1 MQARPTFPATV
12 AGKDTT
18 VIEIGPEG
26 EPIRSGSA
34 KALADVA
41 QVLLIVDPRA
51 LPNVV
56 EFHSL
61 QLLTADVRAKTT
73 AFLLMPSVTSS
84 PDAMLC
90 AEVALQALG
99 IVYPGHRGI
108 AVRQLTAS

>member
-41 QVLLIVDPRA
+41 QVLVVVDPRA

-56 EFHSL
+56 SAAALSKLANLANFFL
-61 QLLTADVRAKTT
+61 QNLLSKR
-73 AFLLMPSVTSS
+73 
-84 PDAMLC
+84 
-90 AEVALQALG
+90 
-99 IVYPGHRGI
+99 H
-108 AVRQLTAS
+108 

>member
-1 MQARPTFPATV
+1 MLMQARPTFPATV

-18 VIEIGPEG
+18 VIEIGPDG

-41 QVLLIVDPRA
+41 QVLVVVDPRA
-51 LPNVV
+51 LSFASAKHWRTSG
-56 EFHSL
+56 EL
-61 QLLTADVRAKTT
+61 ADIRAKTT
-73 AFLLMPSVTSS
+73 TFLLMPSVTSS

-90 AEVALQALG
+90 AEVALMRLG
-99 IVYPGHRGI
+99 IVEWI